1 MQREIWL
8 AETWGAAIKAFDHV
22 LEKCGAKD
30 EAACTCLSTDRDTAE
45 RHA

>member
-8 AETWGAAIKAFDHV
+8 AETRGAAIKAFDPV
-22 LEKCGAKD
+22 LEKYGAKD
-30 EAACTCLSTDRDTAE
+30 EAACTCLLTDRDAAE